1 MPQPTITRK
10 ALRISTIEGSWAALH
25 FLITSGVFFTGFAL
39 MLGANDFQ
47 LGLLGAIPVLA
58 QVFQV
63 VGAYLIERTGWRKG
77 IVAWF
82 SVISR
87 TLWLPIA
94 FIPFFVHSRAVLI
107 FMILYAISSILMNI
121 AVPGWVTWMAALTPA

>member
-63 VGAYLIERTGWRKG
+63 VGGEGAATASG
-77 IVAWF
+77 VAAA
-82 SVISR
+82 
-87 TLWLPIA
+87 T
-94 FIPFFVHSRAVLI
+94 
-107 FMILYAISSILMNI
+107 SSKNN
-121 AVPGWVTWMAALTPA
+121 PK